1 MGNSKSLSKIQI
13 DPSEV
18 VSAAAKLPGIHV
30 DREHFLRAQFD
41 KHCDEALLDLVVE
54 QGPRAAGVPVKVIA
68 QVAKHV
74 INHETTQVTLI
85 SAAAGLPGGLVAM
98 LGTAAADIVQFQA
111 ALIRTSQKLA
121 YIHGWP
127 ELFEK
132 QGKNIDDET
141 KDILMLFLGV
151 MYGISTASKG
161 IEKLAGLVAAN
172 VAKKLPQKALT
183 KTLVYPIVKKI
194 SHLIGARM
202 TKQIFASGISKA
214 IPVAGALISGGV
226 TFASFKPMASRL
238 NLHLGKMQ
246 STKQRA
252 IKKALTPSTSQTKTT
267 RARTTK
273 AVIPAVAKTE
283 SKNSKPKK

>member
-13 DPSEV
+13 DPGEIV
-18 VSAAAKLPGIHV
+18 ATAARIPGVHV

-41 KHCDEALLDLVVE
+41 KHCDDATLAKVVE
-54 QGPRAAGVPVKVIA
+54 VGPVEAGVPTKVIN

-141 KDILMLFLGV
+141 KDMMLLFLGV
-151 MYGISTASKG
+151 MYGISSASKG
-161 IEKLAGLVAAN
+161 IEKLAGLIAAN

-183 KTLVYPIVKKI
+183 KTLIYPIVKKI
-194 SHLIGARM
+194 AHLIGARM
-202 TKQIFASGISKA
+202 TKQIFATGISKT

-226 TFASFKPMASRL
+226 TFASFKPMANRL
-238 NLHLGKMQ
+238 NEHLTKMRT
-246 STKQRA
+246 SKQRA
-252 IKKALTPSTSQTKTT
+252 IKKAAVAAPKK
-267 RARTTK
+267 K
-273 AVIPAVAKTE
+273 AVTTSAAKAAKPA
-283 SKNSKPKK
+283 SKPKVATKAK

>member
-13 DPSEV
+13 DPGEIV
-18 VSAAAKLPGIHV
+18 ATAAKIPGVHV

-41 KHCDEALLDLVVE
+41 KHCDDAMLKKVVE
-54 QGPRAAGVPVKVIA
+54 LGPVEAGVSSKVIN

-121 YIHGWP
+121 YTHGWP

-141 KDILMLFLGV
+141 KDIMLLFLGV
-151 MYGISTASKG
+151 MYGISSATKG
-161 IEKLAGLVAAN
+161 IEKLAGLIAAN

-194 SHLIGARM
+194 AHLIGARM
-202 TKQIFASGISKA
+202 TKQIFATGISKA

-226 TFASFKPMASRL
+226 TFASFKPMANRL
-238 NLHLGKMQ
+238 NDHLSKMRN
-246 STKQRA
+246 TKLRA
-252 IKKALTPSTSQTKTT
+252 IKKAASPTTTKKAITSSTTKT
-267 RARTTK
+267 
-273 AVIPAVAKTE
+273 AKPV
-283 SKNSKPKK
+283 SKPKAATKAK